1 MIFCVSQSSLQQ
13 FHAILFFLSYN
24 EIFAI
29 FKICSR
35 EKWIMNDKRAI
46 GKMKGWTN
54 KLYLSQ
60 LGYEVIT
67 KIQRFQSDIFVCFK
81 CLSNCK
87 STFILWPRLKLAN
100 TVHWRSIFKAF
111 QRGKFYTLISL
122 NPKLSDVKASL
133 TTFKL
138 CARQMTPYESTS
150 EKIKIFWIGFWDK

>member
-1 MIFCVSQSSLQQ
+1 MILCVSQSSLQQ
-13 FHAILFFLSYN
+13 FHAILFFKLQWN
-24 EIFAI
+24 
-29 FKICSR
+29 ICNLQKMQQG
-35 EKWIMNDKRAI
+35 EMKNDKRAI

-87 STFILWPRLKLAN
+87 STFILCTRLKLAN

-138 CARQMTPYESTS
+138 CARQMTPYESTL